1 MNRRWRTP
9 VAWAAAAWL
18 LVACAGTPDRVAP
31 TDTSGAPDATRDAA
45 ALFARALLAQDAGDD
60 AAATALL
67 RKVIALTPDR
77 AAPHT
82 NLGILLRRAG
92 RVDDAV
98 REYETAIRLDPADA
112 AAYHNLGLVH
122 RSRGAFTEAERA
134 YARALELRPNQADT
148 HYNLGILYELYLNRP
163 QDALAHYRA
172 VVTLG
177 SPDADTIAGWIRTL
191 ERRAAQGDDS
201 RRDASGDRGR
211 AQG

>member
-1 MNRRWRTP
+1 MSRRWRTT
-9 VAWAAAAWL
+9 VAWAAAACL
-18 LVACAGTPDRVAP
+18 LAACAGTPDRVAP
-31 TDTSGAPDATRDAA
+31 TDTAGAPDPERDAA

-60 AAATALL
+60 AAATVLL
-67 RKVIALTPDR
+67 REVITLTPDR

-112 AAYHNLGLVH
+112 AAYHNLGLIH
-122 RSRGAFTEAERA
+122 RSRGAFAEAERA

-148 HYNLGILYELYLNRP
+148 HYNLGVLYELYLNRP

-191 ERRAAQGDDS
+191 ERRAAQDDDS
-201 RRDASGDRGR
+201 RRDTGGDRGG

>member
-1 MNRRWRTP
+1 
-9 VAWAAAAWL
+9 
-18 LVACAGTPDRVAP
+18 VAP
-31 TDTSGAPDATRDAA
+31 TDTSSAPDPERDAA

-60 AAATALL
+60 ATATALL
-67 RKVIALTPDR
+67 RKVITLTPDR

-92 RVDDAV
+92 RLDDAV

-112 AAYHNLGLVH
+112 AAYHNLGLIH
-122 RSRGAFTEAERA
+122 RSRGAFAEAERA

-163 QDALAHYRA
+163 QDALTHYRA

-177 SPDADTIAGWIRTL
+177 SPDANTIAGWIRTL
-191 ERRAAQGDDS
+191 ERRAAQDDDS
-201 RRDASGDRGR
+201 RRDTGADRGGT
-211 AQG
+211 QG